1 MTQVPGLLKKAVSL
15 RQGYGRQA
23 SGVPCLRRIA
33 ASRRQVGALSSFAV
47 TDLALFAPFALSY
60 SMYAAGAKS
69 PAALLD
75 SLFQQPLFPP
85 ATGRM
90 LERLLG
96 IEKIF
101 ELFNGPVPQNPPKN
115 YTIIPGTCFTK
126 KRSVPTLR

>member
-1 MTQVPGLLKKAVSL
+1 MTQVPGLLKKTVSL
-15 RQGYGRQA
+15 RKGYGRQA
-23 SGVPCLRRIA
+23 SGVPCLRHSGFA
-33 ASRRQVGALSSFAV
+33 QAVEALSSFAV

-96 IEKIF
+96 IEKNF
-101 ELFNGPVPQNPPKN
+101 DLFNGPVPQNPPKN